1 MVRKINFPCNG
12 DGGCFRLRTLKCNRP
27 MIGMDFRDT
36 IKGSQK
42 VQMPVAATEFAVC
55 DGFEAAGF
63 SFSTRSRMASSS
75 AFESASRE
83 RVPSSKAFLAAL
95 REAGLRKLPTIS

>member
-12 DGGCFRLRTLKCNRP
+12 DGGCFRLRTLKCNIP

-55 DGFEAAGF
+55 DGFEASGF
-63 SFSTRSRMASSS
+63 FL
-75 AFESASRE
+75 FYKVKDGLIFGFRE
-83 RVPSSKAFLAAL
+83 CF
-95 REAGLRKLPTIS
+95 

>member
-63 SFSTRSRMASSS
+63 FL
-75 AFESASRE
+75 FYKVKDGLIFGFRE
-83 RVPSSKAFLAAL
+83 CF
-95 REAGLRKLPTIS
+95 

>member
-1 MVRKINFPCNG
+1 MEKEWSSWLGSPLLPFKKTEMIQEGMVRKINFPCNG

-42 VQMPVAATEFAVC
+42 VQMPVAATEFAVR

-63 SFSTRSRMASSS
+63 FL
-75 AFESASRE
+75 FYKVKDGLIFGFRE
-83 RVPSSKAFLAAL
+83 CF
-95 REAGLRKLPTIS
+95 